1 MPKKE
6 YKLAFCAEGSRKGY
20 TKNNFL

>member
-6 YKLAFCAEGSRKGY
+6 DKLCIFNILY
-20 TKNNFL
+20 L

>member
-6 YKLAFCAEGSRKGY
+6 DKLAFCAEGSRNGY